1 VRRALVVL
9 LALLVVLAPAAPAD
23 GQQLLAG
30 VGRADITP
38 PTGYPLGGYT
48 RADRTGQG
56 VHTRLEATALVLQRG
71 DRKVALVA
79 MDLFMIAGGMV
90 KEAAERNADLG
101 FGEHNVL
108 VSASHTHSGP
118 GGFANFKTFNTVAPS
133 MATTDR
139 PETFVELL
147 QPKPAD
153 PQLYTFLT
161 GQLAKAIRMAAH
173 GARPAVAGWGD
184 ARLTDVTKNRSV
196 EAHLADHG
204 IIRDRGA
211 GSAADDPDGAEHT
224 IDPDVHVLRVDRVVT
239 RRSRRGKRRRVRIP
253 LGGWSLFANHGTVV
267 PATYQLYN
275 EDHHGAAIRMFER
288 RVRRAGRVPATR
300 LVVNVYGNS
309 NEGDQSA
316 ALDGQSIERAEVV
329 GRREADAMFDAWR
342 RAGRSLTSRPALDL
356 RWTRVCFCG
365 QDLGGGRTVSDEPV
379 PGLPFLTGSE
389 EERGP
394 LYDITG
400 VPFED
405 RRSAVA
411 FDSQGHKIGFRGA
424 ASTETVPTA
433 VPLFTVRVRDRMI
446 ASMPGEPT
454 VEVGRRVERAVLAA
468 AGGAG
473 VRDVVVAGLA
483 GEFVQYLTTPEEYER
498 QHYEGGSTLYG
509 MYAALH
515 LEQQLAGLAGGVAR
529 GEPAPE
535 PYPFD
540 PRNGVRADAAPF
552 GTGAASATAV
562 TQPGAVDRGS
572 RVSFVWQGGPGGFD
586 RPLERPF
593 VTIERR
599 VRGRWRH
606 ADDDLWLHT
615 AWRVE
620 RDGKHTAT
628 WTPQRDAP
636 PGVHRF
642 VITANR
648 YRLASAPFNVR

>member
-1 VRRALVVL
+1 VRRALLPIVL
-9 LALLVVLAPAAPAD
+9 VLVLAPAAPAS
-23 GQQLLAG
+23 GQDLLAG

-56 VHTRLEATALVLQRG
+56 VHTRLVATALVLQRG

-79 MDLFMIAGGMV
+79 MDLFMVPAGMV

-108 VSASHTHSGP
+108 VSVSHTHSGP

-133 MATTDR
+133 MSTIDR
-139 PETFVELL
+139 PETFIELL
-147 QPKPAD
+147 QPKPPD
-153 PQLYTFLT
+153 PQLYTFLV
-161 GQLAKAIRMAAH
+161 GQLAKALRIAAR
-173 GARPAVAGWGD
+173 GVRPAVAGWGD

-211 GSAADDPDGAEHT
+211 GSASDDPQGVEHT
-224 IDPDVHVLRVDRVVT
+224 IDPEVHVLRVDRVVM
-239 RRSRRGKRRRVRIP
+239 RRVGRRRVKRRVRIP
-253 LGGWSLFANHGTVV
+253 LGGWSTFANHGTVV
-267 PATYQLYN
+267 PATYGLYN
-275 EDHHGAAIRMFER
+275 QDHHGAAIRMFER
-288 RVRRAGRVPATR
+288 RVRRFARVPASR

-316 ALDGQSIERAEVV
+316 GLDGQSIERAEVV
-329 GRREADAMFDAWR
+329 GRREANAMFEAWR
-342 RAGRSLTSRPALDL
+342 SAGRSLSRRPALDL

-365 QDLGGGRTVSDEPV
+365 QDLGDGRKVSDEPV

-394 LYDITG
+394 LFDITG

-405 RRSAVA
+405 RRSPIG
-411 FDSQGHKIGFRGA
+411 FESQGHKIGFRGA
-424 ASTETVPTA
+424 ASTETVPKA
-433 VPLFTVRVRDRMI
+433 VPLMTVRVRDRVI
-446 ASMPGEPT
+446 ASLPGEAT
-454 VEVGRRVERAVLAA
+454 VEVGRRVERAVLDA
-468 AGGAG
+468 AGGG
-473 VRDVVVAGLA
+473 GIRDVVISGLA
-483 GEFVQYLTTPEEYER
+483 GEFIQYLTTPEEYER

-515 LEQQLAGLAGGVAR
+515 LEQQLAGLAGRLAR
-529 GEPAPE
+529 GEPAPD

-540 PRNGVRADAAPF
+540 PRNGVTADAAPF
-552 GTGAASATAV
+552 GPGAGSGTAV
-562 TQPGAVDRGS
+562 AQPGDVARAA
-572 RVSFVWQGGPGGFD
+572 RVAFVWQGGAGGFD
-586 RPLERPF
+586 RPLERAF

-599 VRGRWRH
+599 VSGRWRH

-620 RDGKHTAT
+620 PDGKHTAT

-636 PGVHRF
+636 TGTHRF

-648 YRLASAPFNVR
+648 YRLVSAPFVVR